1 MNDWEY
7 DMWWDAIH
15 SLYAESEDY
24 DDMDDWQGCR
34 STFWLGFS
42 YVQRMKN
49 NLIFQEVFG
58 IILLGKKKGN
68 KKIPKIFVRLSYEKQ
83 LQ

>member
-1 MNDWEY
+1 MDDWDY

-15 SLYAESEDY
+15 SLYTENEDY
-24 DDMDDWQGCR
+24 DDMDDWQSCR

-42 YVQRMKN
+42 YVQRAKN
-49 NLIFQEVFG
+49 NLIFQEIFG